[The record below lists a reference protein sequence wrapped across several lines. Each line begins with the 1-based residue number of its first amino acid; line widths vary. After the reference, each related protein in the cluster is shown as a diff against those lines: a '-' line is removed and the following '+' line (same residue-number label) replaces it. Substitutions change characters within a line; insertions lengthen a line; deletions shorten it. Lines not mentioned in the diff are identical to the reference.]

1 MASESDYERD
11 YERKSRRMRGMA
23 ERLEVLEKKLERR
36 RKREDSSSESESSG
50 DTEDDKRRR
59 RSKKV
64 KRAKRVKRRS
74 RKVDRWEERRTA
86 ARKVSDRSD
95 KPKAECLDNTVMSD
109 YLDVASDVEN
119 LCVEEGGVDI
129 FLEDKDNVMH
139 GRLRKCTGFWREIG
153 RPSGFWIFWRTV
165 IASHS

>member
-11 YERKSRRMRGMA
+11 CERESRRMRGMA
-23 ERLEVLEKKLERR
+23 ERLEVSEKKLERK

-74 RKVDRWEERRTA
+74 RKVDGWRGGRRRER
-86 ARKVSDRSD
+86 
-95 KPKAECLDNTVMSD
+95 
-109 YLDVASDVEN
+109 
-119 LCVEEGGVDI
+119 
-129 FLEDKDNVMH
+129 
-139 GRLRKCTGFWREIG
+139 GRG
-153 RPSGFWIFWRTV
+153 RPSHTKN
-165 IASHS
+165 SLEY